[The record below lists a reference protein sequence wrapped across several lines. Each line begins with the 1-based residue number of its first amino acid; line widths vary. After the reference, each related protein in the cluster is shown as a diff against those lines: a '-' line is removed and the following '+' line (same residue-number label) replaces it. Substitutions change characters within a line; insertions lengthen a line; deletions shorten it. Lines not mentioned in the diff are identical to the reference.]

1 MGRCYAEVRRQLR
14 LESPQMIDAEA
25 LTREQARLIH
35 RNAPTGIIGG
45 FVVACVLASAFWSV
59 SEHAHLGLWLA
70 AGGLL
75 SIYRLVVW
83 RNHKADDFSV
93 ASARRWLRH
102 AMVGAAISGCVWG
115 AGTLVFFAPGD
126 FVYHLI
132 YVFAIAMMGVTAMF
146 SYSAHYPTFTAFF
159 APTTIP
165 GAVGMMMQGTWLHAR
180 IGLGVVIFMAV
191 TAWFFASFNRM
202 FVKSLQLGLE
212 NTNLVNELTLQKE
225 AAEVAN
231 LAKSR
236 FLAVASHDLRQP
248 MHALT
253 LYLGALDAH
262 DLGDAARTNLANVR
276 QCAHTMDEMF
286 RALLDISRL
295 DAGAIPTDMRAFAI
309 EPVLDRLRIEFEPQ
323 ARAKGIGLTVAPCA
337 QNLDSD
343 PDLVERILRNLI
355 SNAIRYTHQGRVLV
369 ACRKRATQLRVGVY
383 DSGIGILPTEQRKIF
398 DEFYQIA
405 NPERDRT
412 KGIGLGLAIVARLAK
427 LLDCPVSLTSRVGQ
441 GSVFAIDLPLAVGA
455 TARVADT
462 ASLSVPARANMAG
475 LTILLVDDEAQIL
488 AVTRELLERWQCQV
502 FTATSGA
509 EALEKLAMSPR
520 APDAIICD
528 YRLRNHETG
537 IDVIEAVRT
546 EFNADIPA
554 IVVTGDV
561 APARMLEAQ
570 AKGMRVLHKP
580 FNEQALRLALSQI
593 LPEAHATHQAA

>member
-1 MGRCYAEVRRQLR
+1 MTN
-14 LESPQMIDAEA
+14 AEA
-25 LTREQARLIH
+25 LLREQARLIH

-59 SEHAHLGLWLA
+59 SEHAHLGLWLS

-93 ASARRWLRH
+93 ASAQAWLRH

-115 AGTLVFFAPGD
+115 AGTLVFFVPND

-165 GAVGMMMQGTWLHAR
+165 GAVGMMMQGTFLHAR
-180 IGLGVVIFMAV
+180 IGLGVVIFMLV
-191 TAWFFASFNRM
+191 TAWFFVSFNRM
-202 FVKSLQLGLE
+202 FVKSLQLALE
-212 NTNLVNELTLQKE
+212 NTDLVNQLTVQKE
-225 AAEVAN
+225 AAENAN

-253 LYLGALDAH
+253 LYLGALDAD
-262 DLGDAARTNLANVR
+262 DLQPAARTNLANVK
-276 QCAHTMDEMF
+276 QCAQTMDEMF

-295 DAGAIPTDMRAFAI
+295 DAGAVPIEMRRFAM
-309 EPVLDRLRIEFEPQ
+309 EPLLERLRIEFEPQ
-323 ARAKGIGLTVAPCA
+323 ARAKEIGLTVRHCA
-337 QNLDSD
+337 QSLDSD

-355 SNAIRYTHQGRVLV
+355 TNAIRYTHQGRVLV
-369 ACRKRATQLRVGVY
+369 ACRQRAGKLSVGVH
-383 DSGIGILPTEQRKIF
+383 DTGMGILPTEQRKIF
-398 DEFYQIA
+398 DEFYQVG

-427 LLDCPVSLTSRVGQ
+427 LLNSPVALSSRVGR
-441 GSVFAIDLPLAVGA
+441 GSMFVIDLPLAVGDMALGDMAYRA
-455 TARVADT
+455 TAASSPTVARTD
-462 ASLSVPARANMAG
+462 MAG
-475 LTILLVDDEAQIL
+475 LCILVVDDEAQIL
-488 AVTRELLERWQCQV
+488 TATRDLLERWQCQV
-502 FTATSGA
+502 VTAASGGQ
-509 EALEKLAMSPR
+509 ALQKLATSPR

-537 IDVIEAVRT
+537 IDVIEALRT
-546 EFNADIPA
+546 EFNTDIPA
-554 IVVTGDV
+554 IVVSGDV
-561 APARMLEAQ
+561 APARMVEAQ
-570 AKGMRVLHKP
+570 AKGLHVLHKP
-580 FNEQALRLALSQI
+580 FNEQALRLALTKV
-593 LPEAHATHQAA
+593 LPENHAT